1 MKPTTAQLGKPKRS
15 ALRICPVS
23 GKHSFA
29 SEAAAKAA
37 AINQMNRRANKKKL
51 TVYQCPDCHRWHM
64 TSSIYYK
71 TMPRSRSTFD
81 SGYDD

>member
-1 MKPTTAQLGKPKRS
+1 MKPIPVQLGKPKRLV
-15 ALRICPVS
+15 LRLCPVS

-29 SEAAAKAA
+29 SESAAKSA
-37 AINQMNRRANKKKL
+37 AINQMSRRASTKKL
-51 TVYQCPDCHRWHM
+51 TVYQCQDCKRWHM

-81 SGYDD
+81 SGDGD